1 MFNSNNTYL
10 YIKRFFDIFISV
22 FILIIFFPIIALG
35 IFSVWVVDGGS
46 PIYNAPRIGIN
57 GKKFTMYKIRT
68 MVLNAEKSQIDT
80 TSKDDSRILPV
91 GFILRRFKIDEL
103 LQAINVLKG
112 DMSLVGPR
120 PNVDRE
126 VSIYTKVER
135 NLLSVK
141 PGITDFSSIVFSD
154 LGDIMSKYEDT
165 NVAYNQLIRPW
176 KSRLSLV
183 YIEHRTLVLDIKILV
198 CTAISIFSHSM
209 ARVLVQNILIGLG
222 CDKKIITVAGRE
234 EVLKPY
240 PPPGSKK
247 IVTHRKDQHSNF

>member
-198 CTAISIFSHSM
+198 CTAISIFS
-209 ARVLVQNILIGLG
+209 QIGRAH
-222 CDKKIITVAGRE
+222 V
-234 EVLKPY
+234 
-240 PPPGSKK
+240 
-247 IVTHRKDQHSNF
+247 